1 MSNQEVFAPEMAP
14 IEIVEEFI
22 KVDFAEPSNS
32 KLPEILISVLI
43 AAILLGGVGY
53 FVFTILK
60 KRGVIKS
67 SGMEKVPTED
77 TEDIEETK
85 AEIV

>member
-60 KRGVIKS
+60 KRGVIMS

-77 TEDIEETK
+77 TEDFEETK

>member
-1 MSNQEVFAPEMAP
+1 MSNQEVIAPELAP

-22 KVDFAEPSNS
+22 KVDFDEPSNS

-60 KRGVIKS
+60 KKGVIKS
-67 SGMEKVPTED
+67 DGMEKVPTED

>member
-67 SGMEKVPTED
+67 SGIEKVPTED

>member
-43 AAILLGGVGY
+43 AAILLAGVGY

-67 SGMEKVPTED
+67 SGMEKVPTEE